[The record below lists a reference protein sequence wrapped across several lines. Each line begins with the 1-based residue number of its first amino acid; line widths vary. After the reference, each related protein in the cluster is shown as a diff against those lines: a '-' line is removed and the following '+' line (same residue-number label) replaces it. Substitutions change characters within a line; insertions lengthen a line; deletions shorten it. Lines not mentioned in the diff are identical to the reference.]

1 MSDENIIAPT
11 TIDYSLHPQSSYLR
25 TKTRLE
31 FRGSC
36 LKQDKITHSHEKIVN
51 IYIIYELDKISTKT
65 SPTVVNYLFGAVSLT
80 KNADID
86 KHKYSG
92 YGIGFDRRNV
102 YLFGDG
108 FGRNVITFGVNMSSS
123 VHIDNKGEY
132 ILISCEG
139 PTQGLENKLTAEKL
153 CSINFTENNKKFCLS
168 LNYNG
173 ANSYLF
179 VNGKEIH
186 KSKARYSEIVA
197 TPLCLG
203 NISKDWSV
211 GNMKKTELT
220 GYVYDFSVGC
230 DAIAVDI
237 LDMLHIR
244 HLKAFNEKE

>member
-1 MSDENIIAPT
+1 MSDENIIALT
-11 TIDYSLHPQSSYLR
+11 TNDYSLHPQSNYLG

-36 LKQDKITHSHEKIVN
+36 LKQDKITYNHEKIVN
-51 IYIIYELDKISTKT
+51 IYIVYELDKIFTKT

-86 KHKYSG
+86 KYKYSG

-102 YLFGDG
+102 YLFGNG
-108 FGRNVITFGVNMSSS
+108 FGRNVITFGVDMSSS
-123 VHIDNKGEY
+123 VHVDNKGKC

-139 PTQGLENKLTAEKL
+139 RTQGLEHTLTAEKL
-153 CSINFTENNKKFCLS
+153 YSINFTENNKKFCLS
-168 LNYNG
+168 LHYNG
-173 ANSYLF
+173 ANSYLL
-179 VNGKEIH
+179 VNSTEIH
-186 KSKARYSEIVA
+186 KFKARYSEIIGS
-197 TPLCLG
+197 PLCLG

-211 GNMKKTELT
+211 GNMKKAGLN
-220 GYVYDFSVGC
+220 GYVYNFSVDC

-244 HLKAFNEKE
+244 HLKVFNEKE